1 MTKSL
6 RKIYRFATSSE
17 GSIKSRVLRS
27 GLWVTLG
34 ESSVAVLSFVKSV
47 ILARLLA
54 PEMFGL
60 IGLCNI
66 VIRALETF
74 TRPGVGQAL
83 IQRSDAFENA
93 RDTAFV
99 LLLARGFILALLLV
113 ILAPVTAAFYEEQ
126 GLEKM
131 LMALSIVF
139 VLGGLRN
146 INTIADQKELNFRRL
161 TYLQQVTAFLGTLVT
176 VAAAFWLRSA
186 WALVVGQISTTLFQT
201 ALSYYF
207 IPGRPRMGFDW
218 KIAKEILSYGK
229 FITASSAVVFVTMS
243 LDTAIIGKI
252 LGTQELGYYVLAF
265 SFANLV
271 TSSLSKVVS
280 GIMLPAYSKLQ
291 DDVPALRR
299 AYLRTLSMILLVCLP
314 ATIGVVV
321 TAESIIHVVYGS
333 KWEAAVLPLQIL
345 VVFGL
350 FRALAGI
357 NGYLFEG
364 IGKPD
369 IPLYV
374 SLVRLAILIPI
385 MFPLIGTFGLAGAAI
400 AVTIT
405 MALQWLIVL
414 VLTRKYVH
422 VSLVET
428 LGVVFPPL
436 WKSLVMGMAVFVA
449 GTYLDKMS
457 ATGLI
462 IAVATGGLTYALL
475 NTRELVKVKN
485 HGL

>member
-1 MTKSL
+1 M
-6 RKIYRFATSSE
+6 
-17 GSIKSRVLRS
+17 
-27 GLWVTLG
+27 G
-34 ESSVAVLSFVKSV
+34 ESSVAILSFIKSI

-93 RDTAFV
+93 RDTAFT
-99 LLLARGFILALLLV
+99 LLLVRGFVLALLLV
-113 ILAPVTAAFYEEQ
+113 IVAPVTAAFYEEQ
-126 GLEKM
+126 ALEKM

-186 WALVVGQISTTLFQT
+186 WALVVGQIATTLFQT
-201 ALSYYF
+201 VLSYYF
-207 IPGRPRMGFDW
+207 IPGRPRIEFDW
-218 KIAKEILSYGK
+218 RIAKEILSYGK
-229 FITASSAVVFVTMS
+229 FITASSTIVFLTMS
-243 LDTAIIGKI
+243 LDTAILGKV
-252 LGTQELGYYVLAF
+252 LGAQELGYYVLAF

-291 DDVPALRR
+291 DDLPALRR
-299 AYLRTLSMILLVCLP
+299 AYLRTLSTILFVCIP

-321 TAESIIHVVYGS
+321 IAESIIHVIYGS

-350 FRALAGI
+350 FRAVAGI

-374 SLVRLAILIPI
+374 SLVRLAILVPI
-385 MFPLIGTFGLAGAAI
+385 IFPLIDKFGLAGAAI
-400 AVTIT
+400 AITVT
-405 MALQWLIVL
+405 MALQWLIFVI
-414 VLTRKYVH
+414 LTQKYVN

-428 LGVVFPPL
+428 AGVVAKPL
-436 WKSLVMGMAVFVA
+436 WKSLVMGMVVFAASSYLDNMSVA
-449 GTYLDKMS
+449 GL
-457 ATGLI
+457 L
-462 IAVATGGLTYALL
+462 IAVSIGGLTYAVL
-475 NTRELVKVKN
+475 NTRELVKIKS